1 MSHSTQASSL
11 SPQSF
16 SEGDWVFIHPQ
27 KVFGKIIETT
37 SLWGNT
43 SFRIWLPSSDSVVR
57 VDASAL
63 SPAQSSVLS
72 THHLT
77 YLAAAARVAD
87 ALTQDVLLAPIESSV
102 IPLPHQIRAL
112 SRAISNDRVR
122 YLLADEVGLG
132 KTIEAGLIMRE
143 LKLRGLVRRTLVIAP
158 KGLVT
163 QWLAEMAVHFN
174 ERFHPIMSEDYRSL
188 KRISAIYR
196 TEERGL
202 RTEFETTDSAL
213 RAAKSNPFRAFDQ
226 IVVSMDS
233 VKPPSGTGGAAR
245 ERFEDLISAGWDL
258 VIVDEAHRLGGST
271 DQVARYKLGQG
282 LAEAAP
288 YLLLLSATPHQG
300 KTDAFHRLIS
310 VVDAQAFPDVSSVT
324 KERVQPYVI
333 RTEKRRAIDANGN
346 PLFKPRITELFPVK
360 WDCRLRNGETEIRG
374 NGDFAASPLHPV
386 SDSPY
391 VGRHA
396 AQRILY
402 EAVTEYVR
410 EGYNQAMREKRSYIG
425 FLMILMQRLVVSST
439 RAIRTTLERRLE
451 ALEAPQEQLTLFPM
465 VSEEDWAD
473 LDGQEQMD
481 TLLKTRLKALK
492 NERAEVKLLLE
503 AARRCEA
510 QGPDAKAEA
519 LLDWIYRLQAEEGD
533 PDLKVLVFTEF
544 VPTQEMLYEFLT
556 ERGFEVVCLNGSMDM
571 EERKR
576 VQDAFAKDA
585 RILISTDAGGEGL
598 NLQFCHVV
606 INYDIPWN
614 PMRLEQRIGRVDRI
628 GQTHTVRAINFV
640 FEDSVEHRVREVL
653 EEKLAVIF
661 EEFGIDKTGDVLDS
675 AQAEK
680 IFTELFMEAIL
691 YPDLPAPRPN
701 TFYVYA
707 IQCGDGSLY
716 IGQTNDIRDRWQRH
730 QTGQVS
736 WTKSRLPLKLIH
748 YEECSSREEAVEREK
763 YLKTTNGRRE
773 LKKLIAEG
781 RARQAG
787 VVETKVDEVL
797 KSIQEQARE
806 SRQSA
811 SVLGSTE
818 DLDPREAQRLLA
830 HPLPHWVERMTVSY
844 LQAHGGKAERKNGAW
859 DLTWPN
865 GERLTNVVF
874 TSKEAEEKPL
884 SRHVTLEDPKVRG
897 LAMRLPPFAPG
908 QPVPVITLP
917 GLAPEIMGFWS
928 LWRISISTAD
938 LPGRQT
944 GWNRRRIM
952 PLFLADDGRVF
963 APTARHIWDQL
974 LTTPPTILRHL
985 DIETSHQAFEQLR
998 EAAERQGKTIYD
1010 ELVQAHRERLARERE
1025 KGEYAFAA
1033 RRRAIERIGL
1043 PQVRNHRL
1051 SLLEQEEERFREQ
1064 LERRA
1069 QILPE
1074 MAPLLLVRVEG
1085 RSAKR

>member
-1 MSHSTQASSL
+1 VEEVNSDWYY
-11 SPQSF
+11 SP
-16 SEGDWVFIHPQ
+16 EHGEVCR
-27 KVFGKIIETT
+27 VIETQT
-37 SLWGNT
+37 LWGET
-43 SFRIWLPSSDSVVR
+43 ACRVWLPGKDTVVR
-57 VDASAL
+57 LPAARLRPVHEASVGTVDGIA
-63 SPAQSSVLS
+63 
-72 THHLT
+72 

-112 SRAISNDRVR
+112 SRAISSDRVR

-163 QWLAEMAVHFN
+163 QWVAEMRTHFGEEFRLLVPSDFSAYRGIAQEDN
-174 ERFHPIMSEDYRSL
+174 LWQSHP
-188 KRISAIYR
+188 
-196 TEERGL
+196 
-202 RTEFETTDSAL
+202 
-213 RAAKSNPFRAFDQ
+213 Q
-226 IVVSMDS
+226 VVCPMDS
-233 VKPPSGTGGAAR
+233 VKPVDGRRGWSREQVAEYNR
-245 ERFEDLISAGWDL
+245 ERFEDPISAGWDL
-258 VIVDEAHRLGGST
+258 VIVDEAHRLSGST

-310 VVDAQAFPDVSSVT
+310 LVDAQAFPDVSSVT
-324 KERVQPYVI
+324 RERVQPYVI
-333 RTEKRRAIDANGN
+333 RTEKRRAIDADGK
-346 PLFKPRITELFPVK
+346 PLFRPRRTEL
-360 WDCRLRNGETEIRG
+360 
-374 NGDFAASPLHPV
+374 APV
-386 SDSPY
+386 SWEE
-391 VGRHA
+391 RHRD
-396 AQRILY
+396 QRLLY

-451 ALEAPQEQLTLFPM
+451 ALEAPQEQLSLFPAL
-465 VSEEDWAD
+465 SEEDWAD

-503 AARRCEA
+503 AAICCEQ

-640 FEDSVEHRVREVL
+640 LEDSVEHRVREVL

-675 AQAEK
+675 AQAGQ
-680 IFTELFMEAIL
+680 IFDDLYVEAIL
-691 YPDLPAPRPN
+691 NPD
-701 TFYVYA
+701 
-707 IQCGDGSLY
+707 
-716 IGQTNDIRDRWQRH
+716 
-730 QTGQVS
+730 
-736 WTKSRLPLKLIH
+736 
-748 YEECSSREEAVEREK
+748 
-763 YLKTTNGRRE
+763 
-773 LKKLIAEG
+773 
-781 RARQAG
+781 
-787 VVETKVDEVL
+787 VVETKVDEVV

-806 SRQSA
+806 FRQSA

-859 DLTWPN
+859 NLTWPD
-865 GERLTNVVF
+865 GETLTRVVF
-874 TSKEAEEKPL
+874 TSKEAEEKPTT
-884 SRHVTLEDPKVRG
+884 RHLTLEDPKVRG
-897 LAMRLPPFAPG
+897 LAIRLPPFAPG
-908 QPVPVITLP
+908 QRVPVITLP
-917 GLAPEIMGFWS
+917 GLAPEIVGFWS

-938 LPGRQT
+938 
-944 GWNRRRIM
+944 WNRRRIM

-974 LTTPPTILRHL
+974 LTILPTILRHL
-985 DIETSHQAFEQLR
+985 DIETSHQAFERLR
-998 EAAERQGKTIYD
+998 DAAEQQGKTIYD

-1033 RRRAIERIGL
+1033 RRKAIERIGL

-1051 SLLEQEEERFREQ
+1051 NLLQQEEQRFKEQ
-1064 LERRA
+1064 LGHRA
-1069 QILPE
+1069 KVMPE

-1085 RSAKR
+1085 DAHG

>member
-1 MSHSTQASSL
+1 MSIENDNWYY
-11 SPQSF
+11 SP
-16 SEGDWVFIHPQ
+16 EHGELCRV
-27 KVFGKIIETT
+27 IETQT
-37 SLWGNT
+37 LWGET
-43 SFRIWLPSSDSVVR
+43 VCRVWLPGKDTVVR
-57 VDASAL
+57 LPATRLRPVQEASVGTVDGIA
-63 SPAQSSVLS
+63 
-72 THHLT
+72 

-112 SRAISNDRVR
+112 SRAMSGDRVR

-163 QWLAEMAVHFN
+163 QWVAEMRTHFGEEFRLLIPSDFSAYRRIAQEDN
-174 ERFHPIMSEDYRSL
+174 LWQSHP
-188 KRISAIYR
+188 
-196 TEERGL
+196 
-202 RTEFETTDSAL
+202 
-213 RAAKSNPFRAFDQ
+213 Q
-226 IVVSMDS
+226 VVCPMDS
-233 VKPPSGTGGAAR
+233 VKPLDGRRGWSREQVAAYNR

-300 KTDAFHRLIS
+300 KTDAFRRLIS
-310 VVDAQAFPDVSSVT
+310 LLDAQAFPDVTSVT

-333 RTEKRRAIDANGN
+333 RTEKRRAIDAEGK
-346 PLFKPRITELFPVK
+346 PLFKPRRTELAPVS
-360 WDCRLRNGETEIRG
+360 WEDRHRNGR
-374 NGDFAASPLHPV
+374 L
-386 SDSPY
+386 
-391 VGRHA
+391 
-396 AQRILY
+396 LY

-410 EGYNQAMREKRSYIG
+410 EGYNQAVREKRSYIG

-451 ALEAPQEQLTLFPM
+451 TLEAPQEQLTLFPQL
-465 VSEEDWAD
+465 SEEDWAD

-503 AARRCEA
+503 AAKRCES

-519 LLDWIYRLQAEEGD
+519 LLEWIYRLQAEEGD

-544 VPTQEMLYEFLT
+544 VPTQEMLMRFLT

-571 EERKR
+571 GERKR

-675 AQAEK
+675 AQAER
-680 IFTELFMEAIL
+680 IFDDLYVEAIL
-691 YPDLPAPRPN
+691 NPD
-701 TFYVYA
+701 
-707 IQCGDGSLY
+707 
-716 IGQTNDIRDRWQRH
+716 
-730 QTGQVS
+730 
-736 WTKSRLPLKLIH
+736 
-748 YEECSSREEAVEREK
+748 
-763 YLKTTNGRRE
+763 
-773 LKKLIAEG
+773 
-781 RARQAG
+781 

-811 SVLGSTE
+811 SVLGETS
-818 DLDPREAQRLLA
+818 DLDPSEAQRLLG
-830 HPLPHWVERMTVSY
+830 HPLPHWVERLTVSY
-844 LQAHGGKAERKNGAW
+844 VRAHGGKAERRNGAW
-859 DLTWPN
+859 DLTWPG

-884 SRHVTLEDPKVRG
+884 SRHLTLEDPKVRG

-917 GLAPEIMGFWS
+917 SLAPEIMGFWS

-938 LPGRQT
+938 
-944 GWNRRRIM
+944 WNRRRIM

-963 APTARHIWDQL
+963 AATARHIWDL
-974 LTTPPTILRHL
+974 LLVTKPTILTSL
-985 DIETSHQAFEQLR
+985 DVETSHQAFEQLR
-998 EAAERQGKTIYD
+998 EAAEQQGKTIYD

-1051 SLLEQEEERFREQ
+1051 SLLEQEEERFHEQ

-1085 RSAKR
+1085 GAHG